1 MNIDN
6 NDINYLDKYLKYK
19 NKYYNLKYKNKTDEG
34 GG

>member
-19 NKYYNLKYKNKTDEG
+19 NKYYNLKYNNKTDG
-34 GG
+34 V